1 MVDNPNLPGKMCDWG
16 SVEAVAGARQTLAH
30 LADKH
35 TLYVASGAQ
44 DSSAEDIQKALQR
57 VEMAQYIRGYF
68 CPASIG
74 IAKGEP
80 EFLPEIMRCLAKPA
94 TQLCMIGDSWDK
106 DILPALAVGMQA
118 IWYCPQGHSAPI
130 DKVTIIRSLTELC
143 Q

>member
-1 MVDNPNLPGKMCDWG
+1 MVDSPDLPGKMCDWE

-30 LADKH
+30 LAITH

-44 DSSAEDIQKALQR
+44 DSSAQDIQKALQR
-57 VEMAQYIRGYF
+57 VDMAQYIRGYF

-74 IAKGEP
+74 IAKGAP
-80 EFLPEIMRCLAKPA
+80 AFLPEIMRRLGKPA
-94 TQLCMIGDSWDK
+94 AQLCMVGDSWDK
-106 DILPALAVGMQA
+106 DILPALAVGMQT

-130 DKVTIIRSLTELC
+130 DQVTTIRSLTELC